1 MAMSTYKSCHRH
13 RQDRI
18 RPMVSG
24 TGRVSARAVGASE
37 VRAMGAFDTVFQDAR
52 LADGKRVHVGITS
65 GRIAE
70 IISAD
75 AIAPDATT
83 AVNIGGRLLLP
94 GLVEG
99 HIHLDTSFYG
109 DTWQPYRPCMDGFD
123 VRERVAIQME
133 NLARAAPMKERACNQ
148 LELCIG
154 HGTTTMRSHVMISAE
169 VGLRHL
175 EAILAVREAYR
186 EIIDLQLV
194 AFPQSGILSS
204 PGTATLLDEAIG
216 LGCDVVGGLDP
227 ATFDNDLDGHLDV
240 VFGIAE
246 RRGVPIDIHLHD
258 HGTLGA
264 YEIEQI
270 AARTSASGLQGRVAI
285 SHAYALGDLSAPQQQ
300 KLGDTLAAAGVAIM
314 TNAPGNHA
322 FPPVALLRKA
332 GVTVFSGSDNIRD
345 SWWPYGDGDMLRRAN
360 LIGYRSGFFEDHEL
374 ATAFDIVTTGGAIAL
389 GLADYGIAPG
399 CKADFVVV
407 DAAHVP
413 EAVAGVPGNRAVYKS
428 GRLVAENGRMLA
440 RSL

>member
-1 MAMSTYKSCHRH
+1 MMA
-13 RQDRI
+13 
-18 RPMVSG
+18 
-24 TGRVSARAVGASE
+24 ALE
-37 VRAMGAFDTVFQDAR
+37 TVFRNAR
-52 LADGKRVHVGITS
+52 LTDGTLVHIGVRG
-65 GRIAE
+65 GRITGIASAE
-70 IISAD
+70 AT
-75 AIAPDATT
+75 APVA
-83 AVNIGGRLLLP
+83 AGVVEVGGRLLLP

-109 DTWQPYRPCMDGFD
+109 DSWQPYRPCRDGFD

-133 NLARAAPMKERACNQ
+133 NLARAAPMEERACHQ

-154 HGTTTMRSHVMISAE
+154 HGTTAMRSHVMISAE

-175 EAILAVREAYR
+175 EVILAVREAFR

-194 AFPQSGILSS
+194 AFPQSGIISN
-204 PGTATLLDEAIG
+204 PGAAKLLDEAVC

-285 SHAYALGDLSAPQQQ
+285 SHAYALGDMTAPQQQ
-300 KLGDTLAAAGVAIM
+300 KLGDTLALAGVAIM

-345 SWWPYGDGDMLRRAN
+345 SWWPYGDGDMIRRAN
-360 LIGYRSGFFEDHEL
+360 MIGYRSGFFEDHEL
-374 ATAFDIVTTGGAIAL
+374 VMAFDLVTTGGATAL
-389 GLADYGIAPG
+389 GLADYGLAEG
-399 CKADFVVV
+399 CKADFVIL

-413 EAVAGVPGNRAVYKS
+413 EAVAGVPGNRSVYKG
-428 GRLVAENGRMLA
+428 GRLVAENGRLPA
-440 RSL
+440 RPA